1 MTARAIDLFTDWLAA
16 LWSITVES
24 GWFLVLGFFLAGI
37 VHAFVPMAL
46 IRRHL
51 SSTTTS
57 GSLGA
62 IVKGAIIGAPLPLCS
77 CSVIPAA
84 AGLKRAGAS
93 KGATA
98 SFAVATPETGVDS
111 ISITYALLGPVMAIV
126 RPVAAIITAIVTGVF
141 VHLLA
146 RDEPTDQPA
155 PTRDVSLAIANQP
168 TTSRSCCEDAHIP
181 KPVEKACC
189 ATEREGQSETT
200 KPTLAARLRSAAV
213 YGWIDLPKDLAIWL
227 VVGLALS
234 AAIAVLIPPEW
245 LSRFAESPW
254 SLVLMLLAGLPVYV
268 CATSSTPIAAALI
281 AQGLSPGAGLV
292 FLLAGPASNVATMVW
307 VLKDLGARA
316 LGVYIVAIASCSV
329 LAGWLMNEFLPA
341 APIREVAMRMHE
353 HAHSAVAI
361 LGGVAVC
368 ALLLIGV
375 AARVRERFTTTS
387 ESCCH

>member
-1 MTARAIDLFTDWLAA
+1 MAARATGLFTDWLAA

-24 GWFLVLGFFLAGI
+24 GWFLVLGFFLAGM

-51 SSTTTS
+51 ASSTAT
-57 GSLGA
+57 GSFWA

-111 ISITYALLGPVMAIV
+111 ISITYALLGPVMAIA
-126 RPVAAIITAIVTGVF
+126 RPVAAIVTAIVTGVF

-146 RDEPTDQPA
+146 REEAKGEA
-155 PTRDVSLAIANQP
+155 PRTVSLSIAEQP
-168 TTSRSCCEDAHIP
+168 TTARSCCQDTSVP

-189 ATEREGQSETT
+189 ATEREGQEERA
-200 KPTLAARLRSAAV
+200 KPTLAARLRSAAE
-213 YGWIDLPKDLAIWL
+213 YGWFDLPKDLAVWL
-227 VVGLALS
+227 VAGLALS
-234 AAIAVLIPPEW
+234 AAIAVLIPEEW

-254 SLVLMLLAGLPVYV
+254 SLVLMLLGGLPLYV

-292 FLLAGPASNVATMVW
+292 FLLAGPASNIATMAW

-329 LAGWLMNEFLPA
+329 FAGWLMNELLPA
-341 APIREVAMRMHE
+341 APIREVAARMHE
-353 HAHSAVAI
+353 HSHSFVGIAGGIAVS
-361 LGGVAVC
+361 
-368 ALLLIGV
+368 ALLLTGV
-375 AARVRERFTTTS
+375 ASRVRERFARS
-387 ESCCH
+387 GGDSCCH